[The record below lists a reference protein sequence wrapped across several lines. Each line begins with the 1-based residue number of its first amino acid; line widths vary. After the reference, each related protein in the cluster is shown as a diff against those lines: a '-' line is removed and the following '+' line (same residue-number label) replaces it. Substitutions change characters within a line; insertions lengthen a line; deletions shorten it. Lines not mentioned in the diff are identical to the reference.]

1 MIHEANMSKFA
12 YDDISLFASAILLS
26 YKILFILLLPF

>member
-12 YDDISLFASAILLS
+12 YDDISLFASAILL
-26 YKILFILLLPF
+26 